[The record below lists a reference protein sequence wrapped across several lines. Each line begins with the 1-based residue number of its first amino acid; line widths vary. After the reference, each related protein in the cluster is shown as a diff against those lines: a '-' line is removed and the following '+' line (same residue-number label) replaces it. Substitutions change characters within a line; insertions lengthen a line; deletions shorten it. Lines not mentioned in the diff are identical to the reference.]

1 VIEKTVLEDEQE
13 KAIELSMA
21 AFKTGLIRHVKPLSV
36 VREFITHGPCVVI
49 SQEQHAELRE
59 RVGAELGIHPNRDVY
74 TVGSA
79 KLGFSIKPARR
90 YGHFNDHSDIDV
102 AVVSPELYSQ
112 IWREVREFVASK
124 EPWSASK
131 VEDFKREH
139 LAGRISP
146 KNIHKASPLIPTV
159 TRLWDIGRQLQL
171 DRVAGPYKV
180 TFAVWYDMDALEG
193 YQSNA
198 VTECKKIGAL

>member
-1 VIEKTVLEDEQE
+1 
-13 KAIELSMA
+13 M
-21 AFKTGLIRHVKPLSV
+21 
-36 VREFITHGPCVVI
+36 
-49 SQEQHAELRE
+49 
-59 RVGAELGIHPNRDVY
+59 
-74 TVGSA
+74 
-79 KLGFSIKPARR
+79 
-90 YGHFNDHSDIDV
+90 
-102 AVVSPELYSQ
+102 
-112 IWREVREFVASK
+112 
-124 EPWSASK
+124 
-131 VEDFKREH
+131 EDFKREH